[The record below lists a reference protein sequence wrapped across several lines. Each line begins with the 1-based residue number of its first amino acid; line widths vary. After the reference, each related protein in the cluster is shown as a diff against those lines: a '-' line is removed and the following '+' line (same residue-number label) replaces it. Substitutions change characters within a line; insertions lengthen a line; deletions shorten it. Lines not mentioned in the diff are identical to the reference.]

1 MPPIRNPDLFWKLW
15 ESMEGDNIRPLCVRC
30 VLGGWDR
37 RQLRACFSNATFLE
51 CLQVLDHVK
60 RIGGANSIMAWA
72 AAGGRHK
79 RARAFVHRQ
88 AEKRA
93 RGLPR

>member
-1 MPPIRNPDLFWKLW
+1 
-15 ESMEGDNIRPLCVRC
+15 MEGDNIRHLCVRC

-37 RQLRACFSNATFLE
+37 RQLRACFSNVTFLE

-60 RIGGANSIMAWA
+60 RIGGANSIMVWA

-79 RARAFVHRQ
+79 RARAFVQHR
-88 AEKRA
+88 ADKRV
-93 RGLPR
+93 RGLSR

>member
-1 MPPIRNPDLFWKLW
+1 
-15 ESMEGDNIRPLCVRC
+15 MEGDNIRHLCVRC

-60 RIGGANSIMAWA
+60 RMGGANSIM
-72 AAGGRHK
+72 
-79 RARAFVHRQ
+79 V
-88 AEKRA
+88 
-93 RGLPR
+93 